1 MSKTNV
7 PRLIQSWNRFILHQI
22 HLQCT
27 EKCDKADKEDSP
39 PHPAADWSRSSPSK
53 RTGESEDRV
62 TSEELANISSD
73 MADVLDR
80 SAGAGEKTL
89 QEVRTGLARGDMT
102 SKTFISRGKT
112 VLWWETCW
120 G

>member
-1 MSKTNV
+1 MAKTNV

-22 HLQCT
+22 HQQCT

-39 PHPAADWSRSSPSK
+39 PKPAADWSRSSPSK
-53 RTGESEDRV
+53 KNSESLV
-62 TSEELANISSD
+62 SSEELANISSD

-89 QEVRTGLARGDMT
+89 QEVKLSLRCE
-102 SKTFISRGKT
+102 
-112 VLWWETCW
+112 V
-120 G
+120 